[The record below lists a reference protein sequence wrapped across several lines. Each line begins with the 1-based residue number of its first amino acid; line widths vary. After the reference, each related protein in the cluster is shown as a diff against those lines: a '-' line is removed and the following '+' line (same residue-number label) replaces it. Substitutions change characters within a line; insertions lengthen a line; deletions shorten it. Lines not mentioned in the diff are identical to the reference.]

1 MIERGEVIE
10 FAGFGGLERVFLANL
25 ILGLN
30 EAANAAA

>member
-25 ILGLN
+25 ILGFPRI
-30 EAANAAA
+30 

>member
-10 FAGFGGLERVFLANL
+10 FASFWGLERVFLANC

-30 EAANAAA
+30 KAASLR